1 MLELSDELYRKL
13 CKKKVR
19 AFFKDYP
26 NNGVECFAS
35 INEKDL
41 DSDYFV
47 KTVYAG
53 DIMCYED
60 GSYHLDYSDIKKDVL
75 PIIGA
80 FTPCRKHKKQKSV
93 SKQRCAS
100 QVDDNVG
107 KKIDGQGCLV
117 DVSQLPAFNTDTTNE
132 DVAVNEYKFFLTL
145 FNEYTIS
152 QCIYERNK
160 LYDAKVTSS
169 KYDLPAKLQNS
180 DFLKSKDFTVI
191 NVRRNEMETVPVG
204 LIVKESADKYV
215 IEYGTV
221 FIDMNNIVS
230 IKWN

>member
-1 MLELSDELYRKL
+1 MIFVKDELIKEVKNTKYRVYSKSPL
-13 CKKKVR
+13 HE
-19 AFFKDYP
+19 
-26 NNGVECFAS
+26 GVECFPDVTS
-35 INEKDL
+35 LLSDVYYISSVKTENIRCDKSSGVCKFYYTNEDL
-41 DSDYFV
+41 STVADWFPAHVIPIGTRFV
-47 KTVYAG
+47 KNKKNKKSC
-53 DIMCYED
+53 I
-60 GSYHLDYSDIKKDVL
+60 GSNTCI
-75 PIIGA
+75 
-80 FTPCRKHKKQKSV
+80 
-93 SKQRCAS
+93 
-100 QVDDNVG
+100 
-107 KKIDGQGCLV
+107 V
-117 DVSQLPAFNTDTTNE
+117 DVSQLPAFNTDATNE